1 LTAVAGF
8 CAVAAVWWLYFDR
21 QADVVLR
28 GSTRDVVIYSYAHL
42 PLLIGLA
49 AMSAGLQLMIERA
62 GEDEAGSGATVAY
75 LGGRSSS
82 SAR

>member
-1 LTAVAGF
+1 MLGESAVAVAVAVGAEWHVDSALTAVAGF

-28 GSTRDVVIYSYAHL
+28 GSTRDVVMYSYAHL

-49 AMSAGLQLMIERA
+49 AMSAGH
-62 GEDEAGSGATVAY
+62 GC
-75 LGGRSSS
+75 
-82 SAR
+82 